1 MTQERVLRSWKQ
13 IAEFLNCEV
22 RTVQRWESS
31 RGLPVHRVPGASR
44 APVYAFADELFSW
57 MHAAG
62 PEQKTTEHV
71 LFFKAFMNAPEPMW
85 FLDDHR
91 RYCEV
96 NDAACAMLGVVR
108 GELLE
113 KKVDAFAHESERAG
127 INALWHRFMESETLR
142 GEFRFLSVGGEVVIT
157 SYAARAHILPG
168 LHLAVLRETRR
179 IGCRPDE
186 HLTSDTRTV
195 SELSHDLRNALL
207 IIRDSDYLP
216 EHVRGRAVRES
227 IKQIEQGLNSL
238 FPRLE
243 QRFSDPHFR
252 TTQKTKRIV

>member
-13 IAEFLNCEV
+13 IAQFLNCEV
-22 RTVQRWESS
+22 RTVQRWESL
-31 RGLPVHRVPGASR
+31 RGLPVHRTPGASR

-62 PEQKTTEHV
+62 PKQKTAART
-71 LFFKAFMNAPEPMW
+71 LFFQAFMKAPEPMW

-96 NDAACAMLGVVR
+96 NEAACEMLGVER
-108 GELLE
+108 SALL
-113 KKVDAFAHESERAG
+113 KNKVDAFAHESELAG
-127 INALWHRFMESETLR
+127 INALWRRFMESETLR
-142 GEFRFLSVGGEVVIT
+142 GEFRFMSLRGEIVIT
-157 SYAARAHILPG
+157 SYAARARIIPG

-179 IGCRPDE
+179 VVGRPGE
-186 HLTSDTRTV
+186 HLTLDTRTV
-195 SELSHDLRNALL
+195 TELTHDLRNALF

-216 EHVRGRAVRES
+216 AHIRGRAVSES
-227 IKQIEQGLNSL
+227 VKQIEEGLNSL

-243 QRFSDPHFR
+243 QRRSDAGFR
-252 TTQKTKRIV
+252 TTEKAKRIV